1 MLTSRTLSN
10 NNAHLKEYI
19 SPSKIKQAL
28 STFKLLGHKHYQF
41 DFESDFDDFE
51 KRMEIEAE
59 QLQKDDDLPQIHEV
73 HDEILLETNLPIQPS
88 IPSEE
93 SINSIPELVQKIISE
108 IIDAVLDEDVIEEDP
123 REKYQFD
130 YNLHTCFQ
138 DDHPE
143 IDAEER
149 TISL

>member
-1 MLTSRTLSN
+1 
-10 NNAHLKEYI
+10 
-19 SPSKIKQAL
+19 
-28 STFKLLGHKHYQF
+28 
-41 DFESDFDDFE
+41 
-51 KRMEIEAE
+51 MEIEAE
-59 QLQKDDDLPQIHEV
+59 QLQQEDDLPTIHEV

-88 IPSEE
+88 IQSEE

-149 TISL
+149 TISLSPGEGKRPTSIIMDDEWDMKTHPFLDPTGQNNMSKKRKFKLRDQQFF